1 MQHTPHTATSPAT
14 STAAR
19 ALQAAVTVVTL
30 ALPTWAMAQ
39 PTEWPRVITLSVD
52 ATDLAH
58 RVLRVQQSLPVAQ
71 PGQRLTLL
79 YPRYLPGAHGPYG
92 NVTPLAGLTIR
103 AGEQR
108 IAWTRDAA
116 DPHSF
121 HVDVPAGVGA
131 LELSFQYLSPVKS
144 GGDRVNVTP
153 ALLGVEWESV
163 LLYPAGPASDAIRV
177 QPRLRLP
184 AGWKQAGA
192 MRGTRGE
199 MPQAGADGWVRFAP
213 VSLETLVDSP
223 LFAGPHMKR
232 IELEPEGTPQPVA
245 LNLFADEASQ
255 LEASEAQI
263 NAHRALVQQATRLFG
278 PRHWRQ
284 YDLLLALSDEF
295 GGIGLEHHESSENGL
310 RPDYFKN
317 WDQAIR
323 GRELLA
329 HEFAHSWNGKFR
341 RPADLL
347 TPHYNTPMGTS
358 LLWVYEGQTQF
369 WGHVLAARAGL
380 TTPEQARD
388 RLAHTAAEMAARSG
402 RAWRSLQ
409 DTTLDPAVGPGHST
423 EWEDWQRGFDY
434 YAEGLLLWLDVDSK
448 LREASGDQRSLDDFA
463 RAFFGLP
470 DQRRADGSVQ
480 PLPYTFNDLVVALN
494 AVQPLDW
501 AAFLRERLD
510 RTGANTTAPLDGL
523 ARSGW
528 RLAWSD
534 KESSFASHERG
545 WSGPS
550 GTERPQELA
559 HSLGLRITSDGKL
572 DQVFWQSPAFHA
584 GLAPGMTLLAVNGR
598 GYKPERVEAAI
609 TANRDGSAPLQLLVK
624 DGDRYSTVRID
635 WRGGLRYPQL
645 AQILG
650 APDRLSS
657 LYKARP

>member
-1 MQHTPHTATSPAT
+1 MKRTPHTAHRPA
-14 STAAR
+14 
-19 ALQAAVTVVTL
+19 TL
-30 ALPTWAMAQ
+30 ALQTVAALIALALSPLALAQ
-39 PTEWPRVITLSVD
+39 ASEWPRVITLSVD

-92 NVTPLAGLTIR
+92 NITPLAGLTIR

-108 IAWTRDAA
+108 IAWVRDAV
-116 DPHSF
+116 DPHAF
-121 HVDVPAGVGA
+121 HVDVPANVNA
-131 LELSFQYLSPVKS
+131 LELSFQYLSPVKP
-144 GGDRVNVTP
+144 GGDRINVTP
-153 ALLGVEWESV
+153 TLLGVEWETV
-163 LLYPAGPASDAIRV
+163 LLYPAGPAADAIRV

-184 AGWKQAGA
+184 SGWQQAGA
-192 MRGTRGE
+192 LRGVTGETRGT

-232 IELEPEGTPQPVA
+232 IELDPAGTPQPVA
-245 LNLFADEASQ
+245 LNVFADEPAP
-255 LEASEAQI
+255 LEASEVQI

-310 RPDYFKN
+310 RPDYFKD

-329 HEFAHSWNGKFR
+329 HEFTHSWNGKFR

-358 LLWVYEGQTQF
+358 LLWVYEGQTEF

-388 RLAHTAAEMAARSG
+388 RLARHAAEMAARSG

-409 DTTLDPAVGPGHST
+409 DTTLDPAIGPGHSA
-423 EWEDWQRGFDY
+423 EWEDWQRSEDY
-434 YAEGLLLWLDVDSK
+434 YTEGLLLWLDVDSK
-448 LREASGDQRSLDDFA
+448 LRELSGDQRSLDDFA
-463 RAFFGLP
+463 LNFFGVP

-480 PLPYTFNDLVVALN
+480 PLPYTFNDVVVALN
-494 AVQPLDW
+494 AVQPNDW

-510 RTGANTTAPLDGL
+510 RAGTNATAPLDGL

-545 WSGPS
+545 WAGPS
-550 GTERPQELA
+550 GTERPQDLA

-572 DQVFWQSPAFHA
+572 DQVFWQSPGFHA

-598 GYKPERVEAAI
+598 GYKPERLEAAI
-609 TANRDGSAPLQLLVK
+609 VANRDGSAPLQLLMK
-624 DGDRYSTVRID
+624 DGDRYSTARID

-645 AQILG
+645 ERING
-650 APDRLSS
+650 TPDRLEA
-657 LYKARP
+657 LYRAKP